1 MNNIETNALRIAEL
15 INPNRALRTFWRD
28 ADIYKF
34 SSYNGLMPIVFEC
47 NKSEL
52 DMTIDIDMNDVIVTQ
67 YKSNHKNIFTYGI
80 YQENEFIKSENTF
93 IEAIQLAVIKY
104 LELKS

>member
-1 MNNIETNALRIAEL
+1 MNNIEQNALRIAEL
-15 INPNRALRTFWRD
+15 KD
-28 ADIYKF
+28 AIGDVTDRRELIEFF
-34 SSYNGLMPIVFEC
+34 SSYDGLMPLVFEC